1 MDELEIREARSESVV
16 DALYPIVSELRDLER
31 EEYRELYAAMRE
43 EGYHL
48 FGGFVDDEPI
58 AAAGVRVGTNFYL
71 GRHAYVYDLVVT
83 ETERSKGHG
92 SALLSFVNEW
102 ATERECEAV
111 ELESGLWREEAHRFY
126 ERNGYEKYCFSFVYE
141 LA

>member
-1 MDELEIREARSESVV
+1 MDELEVREARSEPAV
-16 DALYPIVSELRDLER
+16 DALYPVVSELRDLER
-31 EEYRELYAAMRE
+31 EEYHDLYAAMRE

-48 FGGFVDDEPI
+48 FGGYVDDEPV

-102 ATERECEAV
+102 ASERDCEAV

-126 ERNGYEKYCFSFVYE
+126 EANGYEKYCFSFVYD